1 MANGGD
7 GKDRRG
13 GESGGGGGRGARI
26 AAARR
31 RFSEVAALPDEAI
44 DLAEGALL
52 IAAEDSPD
60 LDVAANLA
68 RLDELA
74 RRVQHYLEAPGPDGP
89 RHHDE
94 AALRALHRVLFE
106 EEGFSGP
113 PRDVRSDPR
122 NSFLNEVL
130 ERHRGLPIILSV
142 VYCEVARRAGLDAV
156 GIGLPGHF
164 IVQFRGEHLSTFVDP
179 YNGGAR
185 LTREE
190 CASLV
195 SGVVGGPIELAPEHF
210 LPATRKAI
218 LTRILQNLKIEYVQR
233 GQLAR
238 ALAAVERILLLGAS
252 LEQLRD
258 RGLILRRMGL
268 LLLGAT
274 DAAPGPGGA
283 GPIGGIRG
291 GQRAV
296 RAAAAGKGSGERVP
310 DQADQLAANQL
321 LSAAWFDLKLYARE
335 GADQPDAAAV
345 QSAADAIWRRMAR
358 MN

>member
-7 GKDRRG
+7 GTDRRG
-13 GESGGGGGRGARI
+13 GEPGGAGRGARI

-60 LDVAANLA
+60 LDVSANLA
-68 RLDELA
+68 RLDDLA
-74 RRVQHYLEAPGPDGP
+74 RRVQGYLEAPDPDGR
-89 RHHDE
+89 RHRDE
-94 AALRALHRVLFE
+94 AALQALHRVLFE
-106 EEGFSGP
+106 EEGFNGA
-113 PRDVRSDPR
+113 PRDARSDPR

-130 ERHRGLPIILSV
+130 ERRRGLPIILSV
-142 VYCEVARRAGLDAV
+142 LYCEVARRAGLEAV

-179 YNGGAR
+179 FSGGAR
-185 LTREE
+185 LSREE
-190 CASLV
+190 CATLV
-195 SGVVGGPIELAPEHF
+195 SRVVGGPIDLSPEQF

-252 LEQLRD
+252 LEQVRD

-274 DAAPGPGGA
+274 DAGPGPGGS
-283 GPIGGIRG
+283 GSTGGIRG
-291 GQRAV
+291 VRRAF
-296 RAAAAGKGSGERVP
+296 RAAAAGQRSGEGAR
-310 DQADQLAANQL
+310 DQADLLAANQL

-335 GADQPDAAAV
+335 GSDQPDAAAV